1 MYTVINRMKIIFKSI
16 LILLFITISANS
28 EIIKE
33 IKVSGNKR
41 VSSETIKIFSEINI
55 NKDLSIN
62 QLNDVVKKLYSTN
75 FFSNVEI
82 NVKKNILYISVVEN
96 PVIQTLKFEGL
107 KNKRIIKLLKEQ
119 VEMREKNS
127 FIENRVKNDEE
138 KIINILRT
146 NGYYFSKVIPKLK
159 KNNNNTV
166 DLIFEIEL
174 GDKAYIK
181 KITFIG
187 DKKIKEN
194 KLKKIIVSEETKFWK
209 FVSSRKFLDLNRI
222 KLDEKLLYNFY
233 KNKGYYNV
241 SVESSSA
248 KVINESNFELI
259 FNINAGKKYYFGKID
274 LIIPEEY
281 SAESF
286 KKIIDVQDK
295 LEGKIYSLDKIKKI
309 LNKIDEI
316 ALTKEFEFINAKYKE
331 NIVDNNINLLIKLE
345 ESQKFYIE
353 RINVLGNYITN
364 ENVIR
369 NSLLVDEGDAFN
381 EILVNKS
388 INEIKSRRLFK
399 SVNKSVDKGSSNELK
414 IININVEEQPT
425 GELFAGAG
433 TGTSGSSL
441 SFGIKENNYLGKGVK
456 LDANASISN
465 TAIQTLFTVENPNYK
480 NSDKSLRTSIESTKI
495 DQMSKFGYKTTKT
508 GFSIGTIFEQYED
521 IYFSPSISNYLE
533 TLKTSSTASDAKKKQ
548 KGDYF
553 DSSFNYG
560 LSLNKL
566 NQNFQPSA
574 GFKSTFYQSLPLYS
588 DDLSIQNKYNF
599 AKYYSPNENAILSFR
614 FLVQSVNSLSGDDV
628 RISKRIYLPSK
639 RLKGFEFGKIGP
651 KDGQDYIGGNY
662 ATALNF
668 ATTLPGIFTDLET
681 IDFSFFVDA
690 GNVWGVDYS
699 DTIDDNSKIRTSSGL
714 AVDWLTPI
722 GPLSFSFA
730 KPITKAD
737 TDRTETFRFDIG
749 TTF

>member
-1 MYTVINRMKIIFKSI
+1 MKIIFKSI
-16 LILLFITISANS
+16 LIIFFITISANS

-33 IKVSGNKR
+33 IKVNGNKR
-41 VSSETIKIFSEINI
+41 VSSETIKIFSEIEVN
-55 NKDLSIN
+55 NDLSIN
-62 QLNDVVKKLYSTN
+62 QLNDVIKKLYSSN

-82 NVKKNILYISVVEN
+82 NVDKNILYISVVEN
-96 PVIQTLKFEGL
+96 PVIQTLTFKGV

-119 VEMREKNS
+119 IEMREKSS

-146 NGYYFSKVIPKLK
+146 NGYYFSKVTPKLK

-187 DKKIKEN
+187 NKKIKEN
-194 KLKKIIVSEETKFWK
+194 KLKKIIVSEEAKFWK

-248 KVINESNFELI
+248 KIIDESNFELI
-259 FNINAGKKYYFGKID
+259 FNINAGKKYYFGQVD

-281 SAESF
+281 SLESF
-286 KKIIDVQDK
+286 KKITDVQDK

-331 NIVDNNINLLIKLE
+331 NIVDNNINLLIKIE
-345 ESQKFYIE
+345 ESKKFYIE
-353 RINVLGNYITN
+353 RINIFGNYITD

-388 INEIKSRRLFK
+388 INEVKARRLFK
-399 SVNKSVDKGSSNELK
+399 GVDKSIESGSSNEFK
-414 IININVEEQPT
+414 IINISVEEQPT
-425 GELFAGAG
+425 GEIFAGAG
-433 TGTSGSSL
+433 TGTSGSSV
-441 SFGIKENNYLGKGVK
+441 SFGIKENNYLGRGVK
-456 LDANASISN
+456 VNANLSISDTSTTGGLTIN
-465 TAIQTLFTVENPNYK
+465 NPNYK
-480 NSDKSLRTSIESTKI
+480 NSDKSLRTSLEATKI
-495 DQMSKFGYKTTKT
+495 DQMSRFGYESTKT
-508 GFSIGTIFEQYED
+508 GFSIGTVFEQYED

-533 TLKTSSTASDAKKKQ
+533 TLKTSATASNAKKKQ

-566 NQNFQPSA
+566 NQNFQPSS
-574 GFKSTFYQSLPLYS
+574 GFKSAFYQSLPIYS
-588 DDLSIQNKYNF
+588 EDYSIKNEYDY
-599 AKYYSPNENAILSFR
+599 AKYYSPNENAIFSFR
-614 FLVQSVNSLSGDDV
+614 FLAQAINSLSGDDV

-668 ATTLPGIFTDLET
+668 ATTLPGVFKDLET

-690 GNVWGVDYS
+690 GNVWGVDYNDS
-699 DTIDDNSKIRTSSGL
+699 IDDNSKIRTSSGL

-730 KPITKAD
+730 KPITKSD
-737 TDRTETFRFDIG
+737 TDKTETFRFDIG

>member
-1 MYTVINRMKIIFKSI
+1 MKIIFKSI
-16 LILLFITISANS
+16 LIIFIITISANS

-33 IKVSGNKR
+33 IKVNGNKR
-41 VSSETIKIFSEINI
+41 VSSATIKIFSEIEVNS
-55 NKDLSIN
+55 DLSVN
-62 QLNDVVKKLYSTN
+62 QLSDVVKKLYSTN
-75 FFSNVEI
+75 FFNNVELI
-82 NVKKNILYISVVEN
+82 VEKNILYISVIEN
-96 PVIQTLKFEGL
+96 PLIQTLTFEGL
-107 KNKRIIKLLKEQ
+107 KNKRIIKLLNEKI
-119 VEMREKNS
+119 EMREKSS
-127 FIENRVKNDEE
+127 FIKNRIKNDEE

-146 NGYYFSKVIPKLK
+146 NGYYFSKVTPKIK
-159 KNNNNTV
+159 KNDNNTV
-166 DLIFEIEL
+166 DLIFEIDL

-187 DKKIKEN
+187 NKKIKEN
-194 KLKKIIVSEETKFWK
+194 KLKKVIISEEAKFWK

-248 KVINESNFELI
+248 KVIDESNFELI
-259 FNINAGKKYYFGKID
+259 FNINAGKKYYFGQID
-274 LIIPEEY
+274 LIIPDEY
-281 SAESF
+281 LPESF
-286 KKIIDVQDK
+286 KKIINVKDK
-295 LEGKIYSLDKIKKI
+295 LKGKTYSLNKIKKI
-309 LNKIDEI
+309 LNEIDEI
-316 ALTKEFEFINAKYKE
+316 ALTKEFEFISAKYKE
-331 NIVDNNINLLIKLE
+331 NIIDNNINLLIKLE
-345 ESQKFYIE
+345 ESKKFYIE
-353 RINVLGNYITN
+353 RINVFGNYITE

-369 NSLLVDEGDAFN
+369 NSLLVDEGDAYN

-399 SVNKSVDKGSSNELK
+399 TVNKIIDDGSSKDLK

-425 GELFAGAG
+425 GEIFAGAG

-456 LDANASISN
+456 LDSQVSISD
-465 TAIQTLFTVENPNYK
+465 TALQGSLTMNNPNYK
-480 NSDKSLRTSIESTKI
+480 NSQKSLRTSLEATKI
-495 DQMSKFGYKTTKT
+495 DQMSRFGYESTKT
-508 GFSIGTIFEQYED
+508 GFSIGTVFEQYED

-533 TLKTSSTASDAKKKQ
+533 TLKTSSVASDAKKKQ

-566 NQNFQPSA
+566 NQNFQPSS
-574 GFKSTFYQSLPLYS
+574 GFKSTFFQSLPIYS
-588 DDLSIQNKYNF
+588 DDYSIENKYDF
-599 AKYYSPNENAILSFR
+599 VKYYSPNENAILSFR
-614 FLVQSVNSLSGDDV
+614 FLAQSINSLTGDDV
-628 RISKRIYLPSK
+628 RISKRIYIPSK

-651 KDGQDYIGGNY
+651 KDGNDYIGGNY
-662 ATALNF
+662 ATAFNF
-668 ATTLPGIFTDLET
+668 ATTLPGIFKDLET

-690 GNVWGVDYS
+690 GNVWGIDYS
-699 DTIDDNSKIRTSSGL
+699 DTINDNSKIRTSSGL

>member
-1 MYTVINRMKIIFKSI
+1 MKIIFKSI
-16 LILLFITISANS
+16 LIIFIITISANC

-33 IKVSGNKR
+33 IKVNGNKR
-41 VSSETIKIFSEINI
+41 VSSETIKIFSEIEVNS
-55 NKDLSIN
+55 DLSVN

-75 FFSNVEI
+75 FFNNVELI
-82 NVKKNILYISVVEN
+82 VEKNILYISVIEN
-96 PVIQTLKFEGL
+96 PLIQTLTFEGV
-107 KNKRIIKLLKEQ
+107 KNKRIIKLLNEKI
-119 VEMREKNS
+119 EMREKSS
-127 FIENRVKNDEE
+127 FIKNRVKNDEE

-146 NGYYFSKVIPKLK
+146 NGYYFSKVTPKIK
-159 KNNNNTV
+159 KNDNNTV
-166 DLIFEIEL
+166 DLIFEIDL
-174 GDKAYIK
+174 GDKAYIR

-187 DKKIKEN
+187 NKKIKEN
-194 KLKKIIVSEETKFWK
+194 KLKKVIVSEEAKFWK

-248 KVINESNFELI
+248 KVIDESNFELI
-259 FNINAGKKYYFGKID
+259 FNINAGKKYYFGQID
-274 LIIPEEY
+274 LIIPDEY
-281 SAESF
+281 SPESF
-286 KKIIDVQDK
+286 KKIINVKDK
-295 LEGKIYSLDKIKKI
+295 LKGKTYSLNQIKKI
-309 LNKIDEI
+309 LNEIDEI
-316 ALTKEFEFINAKYKE
+316 ALTKEFEFISAKYKE
-331 NIVDNNINLLIKLE
+331 NIIDNNINLSIKLE
-345 ESQKFYIE
+345 ESKKFYIE
-353 RINVLGNYITN
+353 RINVFGNYITE

-369 NSLLVDEGDAFN
+369 NSLLVDEGDAYN

-399 SVNKSVDKGSSNELK
+399 TVNKIIDDGSSKDLK

-425 GELFAGAG
+425 GEIFAGAG

-456 LDANASISN
+456 LDSQVSISD
-465 TAIQTLFTVENPNYK
+465 TALQGSLTMNNPNYK
-480 NSDKSLRTSIESTKI
+480 NSQKSLRTSLEATKI
-495 DQMSKFGYKTTKT
+495 DQMSRFGYESTKT
-508 GFSIGTIFEQYED
+508 GFSIGTLFEQYED

-533 TLKTSSTASDAKKKQ
+533 TLKTSSVASDAKKKQ

-566 NQNFQPSA
+566 NQNFQPSS
-574 GFKSTFYQSLPLYS
+574 GFKSTFFQSLPIYS
-588 DDLSIQNKYNF
+588 DDYSIENKYDF
-599 AKYYSPNENAILSFR
+599 VKYYSPNENAILSFR
-614 FLVQSVNSLSGDDV
+614 FLAQSINSLTGEDV
-628 RISKRIYLPSK
+628 RISKRIYIPSK

-651 KDGQDYIGGNY
+651 KDGNDYIGGNY

-668 ATTLPGIFTDLET
+668 ATTLPGIFKDLET

-690 GNVWGVDYS
+690 ANVWGVDYS
-699 DTIDDNSKIRTSSGL
+699 DTIDDNSKIRTSTGL

>member
-1 MYTVINRMKIIFKSI
+1 MKIIFKSI
-16 LILLFITISANS
+16 LIIFIITISANC

-33 IKVSGNKR
+33 IKVNGNKR
-41 VSSETIKIFSEINI
+41 VSSQTIKIFSEIEVNS
-55 NKDLSIN
+55 DLSVN

-75 FFSNVEI
+75 FFNNVELI
-82 NVKKNILYISVVEN
+82 VEKNILYISVIEN
-96 PVIQTLKFEGL
+96 PLIQTLTFEGV
-107 KNKRIIKLLKEQ
+107 KNKRIIKLLNEKI
-119 VEMREKNS
+119 EMREKSS
-127 FIENRVKNDEE
+127 FIKNRIKNDEE

-146 NGYYFSKVIPKLK
+146 NGYYFSKVTPKIK
-159 KNNNNTV
+159 KNDNNTV
-166 DLIFEIEL
+166 DLIFEIDL

-187 DKKIKEN
+187 NKKIKEN
-194 KLKKIIVSEETKFWK
+194 KLKKVIISEEAKFWK

-248 KVINESNFELI
+248 KVIDESNFELI
-259 FNINAGKKYYFGKID
+259 FNINAGKKYYFGQID
-274 LIIPEEY
+274 LIIPDEY
-281 SAESF
+281 SPESF
-286 KKIIDVQDK
+286 KKIINVKDK
-295 LEGKIYSLDKIKKI
+295 LKGKTYSLNKIKKI
-309 LNKIDEI
+309 LNEIDEI
-316 ALTKEFEFINAKYKE
+316 ALTKEFEFISAKYKE
-331 NIVDNNINLLIKLE
+331 NIIDNNINLLIKLE
-345 ESQKFYIE
+345 ESKKFYIE
-353 RINVLGNYITN
+353 RINVFGNYITE

-369 NSLLVDEGDAFN
+369 NSLLVDEGDAYN

-399 SVNKSVDKGSSNELK
+399 TVNKIIDDGSSKDLK

-425 GELFAGAG
+425 GEIFAGAG

-456 LDANASISN
+456 LDSQVSISD
-465 TAIQTLFTVENPNYK
+465 TALQGSLTMNNPNYK
-480 NSDKSLRTSIESTKI
+480 NSQKSLRTSLEATKI
-495 DQMSKFGYKTTKT
+495 DQMSRFGYESTKT
-508 GFSIGTIFEQYED
+508 GFSIGTVFEQYED

-533 TLKTSSTASDAKKKQ
+533 TLKTSSVASDAKKKQ

-566 NQNFQPSA
+566 NQNFQPSS
-574 GFKSTFYQSLPLYS
+574 GFKSTFFQSLPIYS
-588 DDLSIQNKYNF
+588 DDYSIENKYDF
-599 AKYYSPNENAILSFR
+599 VKYYSPNENAILSFR
-614 FLVQSVNSLSGDDV
+614 FLAQSINSLTGDDV
-628 RISKRIYLPSK
+628 RISKRIYIPSK

-651 KDGQDYIGGNY
+651 KDGNDYIGGNY
-662 ATALNF
+662 ATAFNF
-668 ATTLPGIFTDLET
+668 ATTLPGIFKDLET

-690 GNVWGVDYS
+690 GNVWGIDYS
-699 DTIDDNSKIRTSSGL
+699 DTINDNSKIRTSSGL

>member
-16 LILLFITISANS
+16 IILLFITISANS

-41 VSSETIKIFSEINI
+41 VSSETIKIFSEINV
-55 NKDLSIN
+55 NKDLSTN

-119 VEMREKNS
+119 VEMREKSS

-281 SAESF
+281 SPESF
-286 KKIIDVQDK
+286 KKIIDVKDK

-399 SVNKSVDKGSSNELK
+399 SVIKSVDKGSSNELK

-433 TGTSGSSL
+433 TGTSGSSV

-495 DQMSKFGYKTTKT
+495 DQMSRFGYKTTKT
-508 GFSIGTIFEQYED
+508 GFSIGTVFEQYED

-566 NQNFQPSA
+566 NQNFQPTA
-574 GFKSTFYQSLPLYS
+574 GFKSKFYQSLPLYS
-588 DDLSIQNKYNF
+588 DDLSIENKYSF

-668 ATTLPGIFTDLET
+668 ATTLPGIFKDLET